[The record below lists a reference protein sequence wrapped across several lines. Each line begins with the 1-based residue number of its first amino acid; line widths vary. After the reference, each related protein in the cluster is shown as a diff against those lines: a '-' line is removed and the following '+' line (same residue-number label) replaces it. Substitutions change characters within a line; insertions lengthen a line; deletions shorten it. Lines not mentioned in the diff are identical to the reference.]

1 MTYTDKILPLVICF
15 TISFLGCK
23 TKDKDSEYSA
33 FEEQVTKGYG
43 NLDKNRC
50 KQLQDFVEKTKNSK
64 TLDSLKGNFDK
75 FNDFLKEKFGLA
87 CDDSS
92 LTAKYGPW
100 NVNVYLE
107 NSYSMDAYVGTK
119 KEATTAFRRDVANLL
134 NTLDFGGVNSLF
146 YITDSEAVLERSNN
160 KIGDIFER
168 LNLESLDEKSSR
180 FKRQNTMFL
189 NIFDAPLER
198 VNSTNMSLIISD
210 FIVSIPK
217 DSRNNNADVD
227 KYIEQVSNKIY
238 HKLTEKKKSVKDLS
252 LLVLR
257 MESDIHDCYYDINDN
272 CKIDENSLSKLSN
285 KRGKADKEFTQLQKD
300 GKLNRP
306 YFIWIIGTVPQIEH
320 LTNSQFFRNIPSENF
335 KAFFTYNKLE
345 YKPINISKEPKKIG
359 YDSISPP
366 TYGFFPKNDS
376 IALRKT
382 KKTVIIPIKLKIG
395 DVPDGVSN
403 LDSVSNYD
411 AKSPF
416 FQVKKILKNKDG
428 KYTHRLILEAKQPI
442 SKDDNIESFDILVK
456 NDGYTD
462 SWKKYSYKNGDE
474 GNEWDEGKTI
484 GLETLMKGVH
494 NAFYGKP
501 IDTLKIKIGV
511 K

>member
-1 MTYTDKILPLVICF
+1 VL
-15 TISFLGCK
+15 
-23 TKDKDSEYSA
+23 
-33 FEEQVTKGYG
+33 KGDG
-43 NLDKNRC
+43 KLDKNRC

-64 TLDSLKGNFDK
+64 TLDSLKGSFDK
-75 FNDFLKEKFGLA
+75 FNVFLKEKFGLA

-107 NSYSMDAYVGTK
+107 NSFSMDAYVGTK
-119 KEATTAFRRDVANLL
+119 KEATTAFRRDIADLL
-134 NTLDFGGVNSLF
+134 NTLNFGGVNSLF
-146 YITDSEAVLERSNN
+146 YITDSEAVLERSNE

-168 LNLESLDEKSSR
+168 LNLESLNEKSSSA
-180 FKRQNTMFL
+180 KRKNSMFL
-189 NIFDAPLER
+189 NIFGAPLER
-198 VNSTNMSLIISD
+198 VDDTNMSLIISD

-227 KYIEQVSNKIY
+227 KFIEQVSNKIY
-238 HKLTEKKKSVKDLS
+238 HMLTEKKKSVKDLS

-257 MESDIHDCYYDINDN
+257 MESDIHACYYDINDN
-272 CKIDENSLSKLSN
+272 CKIDSLSLSKLPYKTKYVS
-285 KRGKADKEFTQLQKD
+285 DKDFTKLQKEA
-300 GKLNRP
+300 KLNRP
-306 YFIWIIGTVPQIEH
+306 YFVWIIGTVPQIEYI
-320 LTNSQFFRNIPSENF
+320 LNSQFFRNIPTENF
-335 KAFFTYNKLE
+335 KSFFTYDKLE
-345 YKPINISKEPKKIG
+345 YKPINITKEPKKIG
-359 YDSISPP
+359 YDSINPP
-366 TYGFFPKNDS
+366 SYSFFPKNDS

-382 KKTVIIPIKLKIG
+382 KKAVILPIKLRIG
-395 DVPDGVSN
+395 NVPDGVSN
-403 LDSVSNYD
+403 LDSVTNYD

-428 KYTHRLILEAKQPI
+428 KYTHRLILEGKQPI

-456 NDGYTD
+456 NDNYTD
-462 SWKKYSYKNGDE
+462 SWKKHSYKNGDE

-484 GLETLMKGVH
+484 GLESLMKGVH